1 MHLFVELITTLRVP
15 PSDRD
20 QVGRGIGA
28 LDLSPRGDKDRR
40 TYDRDRDRDHE
51 RGWDRD
57 RGRDR
62 ERDRDR
68 DRDKLDKPPLRNE
81 IARTSMNMNI
91 SSLSDTGT
99 HTQRPRSNSM
109 TPKRSI
115 DLTKSASFFS
125 RFSMKDN
132 SLSRSTNGL
141 PSKKDN
147 STSEFDDSAPN
158 SPNWRNSR
166 GKNRTSTEFRRRG
179 VSADENVRGSMDSRL
194 SRDSPRGRDNR
205 SRGIRDFERDMEE
218 EHEDDSPAVVE
229 MCSGWV
235 MIPIAGQY
243 YTTLHCF
250 ALHCTALH
258 CTALHCTA
266 LHCTALHYTTQH
278 YTTLHYTTLHYTTL
292 HYTTQHYTTPH
303 RPATLIFTLFPYHVL
318 ATLRGS
324 ARKLRLTM
332 CGGTPFAVV
341 HIQGDDVPRR
351 AGVWN
356 SMKRYQYTYKNV

>member
-1 MHLFVELITTLRVP
+1 MICLGDFSNADNQNGSRRGQSKASVLEEMHLFVELITTLRVP

-28 LDLSPRGDKDRR
+28 LDLSPRGDRDRR

-57 RGRDR
+57 RDRDRGRDR

-68 DRDKLDKPPLRNE
+68 DRDRLDKPPLRNE

-99 HTQRPRSNSM
+99 HTQRARSNSM

-141 PSKKDN
+141 PGKKDN
-147 STSEFDDSAPN
+147 STSEFDDSDIN
-158 SPNWRNSR
+158 SPNWKNSR

-194 SRDSPRGRDNR
+194 SRDSPRGKDSR

-243 YTTLHCF
+243 D
-250 ALHCTALH
+250 
-258 CTALHCTA
+258 
-266 LHCTALHYTTQH
+266 
-278 YTTLHYTTLHYTTL
+278 TTLHYTTLHYTTPSCNTNIYIL
-292 HYTTQHYTTPH
+292 LLPCSSY
-303 RPATLIFTLFPYHVL
+303 I
-318 ATLRGS
+318 
-324 ARKLRLTM
+324 ARIS
-332 CGGTPFAVV
+332 P
-341 HIQGDDVPRR
+341 
-351 AGVWN
+351 
-356 SMKRYQYTYKNV
+356 